1 MEENQQS
8 TWSSAAKDG
17 LLLALFTIVFLF
29 LAALL
34 KNQIVATIVEI
45 LKIAGCIWFLR
56 YLMLKWR
63 KTNKSFSLFK
73 YGMMICLF
81 SSIVCAIFTFFE
93 FAYIFPDMI
102 TETFD
107 QLYESLGSMSLPSES
122 MDLITKMEDNYPQWA
137 CISAFITDIL
147 AGLIFSAIIANA
159 RKSKEDIFA
168 DQPNENNVE

>member
-1 MEENQQS
+1 
-8 TWSSAAKDG
+8 
-17 LLLALFTIVFLF
+17 
-29 LAALL
+29 
-34 KNQIVATIVEI
+34 
-45 LKIAGCIWFLR
+45 
-56 YLMLKWR
+56 
-63 KTNKSFSLFK
+63 
-73 YGMMICLF
+73 
-81 SSIVCAIFTFFE
+81 
-93 FAYIFPDMI
+93 MI